1 MKLQDTHYKNE
12 ETKCCAPLDVEHY
25 NEKEFHFEGQRFLK
39 GTVISFFHIP
49 LTINSV
55 MTRLVEKADAV
66 EAYPEFPFW
75 LSDEKGLF
83 AADLLLAVDR
93 DIPGAEIVLLSGTFL
108 TKTFEGPYSKMGSW
122 IAEMKKYVESKGKKV
137 KKLYF
142 YYATC
147 PKCAKHYG
155 KNQTVI
161 FAEVE

>member
-1 MKLQDTHYKNE
+1 MKLQNTQYKNE

-39 GTVISFFHIP
+39 GTVCSLFHMP
-49 LTINSV
+49 LNFGSV
-55 MTRLVEKADAV
+55 ATRLLKKTEDA
-66 EAYPEFPFW
+66 EAFPEIPFW
-75 LSDEKGLF
+75 LSDEKSMWKS
-83 AADLLLAVDR
+83 DLLVALDR
-93 DIPGAEIVLLSGTFL
+93 DIPGAETVQLSGTFL
-108 TKTFEGPYSKMGSW
+108 TKVFEGSFSQMGNW
-122 IAEMKKYVESKGKKV
+122 ITEMKKHVDSKGKKL